1 MGLVGLSQ
9 GGWIAPLAAARSK
22 QVAFVIAISGT
33 SVSFAEQSFTEMANT
48 ARQAGLNEKQVRE
61 VLELNRA
68 VAEYLTTGDW
78 QTYSEHRERALKSE
92 WGRIAAGFPGTPDQ
106 PIWTFLRGVAAYDPL
121 PYWLQLT
128 KPVLIIYGEKDEEDN
143 VPVAESVR
151 RLQHTFAIVRK
162 ENYRIVVIPNGGHAL
177 TDTERRELMP
187 AFVGTLNSWFGEF
200 IMK

>member
-1 MGLVGLSQ
+1 MEL
-9 GGWIAPLAAARSK
+9 
-22 QVAFVIAISGT
+22 
-33 SVSFAEQSFTEMANT
+33 SVS
-48 ARQAGLNEKQVRE
+48 
-61 VLELNRA
+61 
-68 VAEYLTTGDW
+68 
-78 QTYSEHRERALKSE
+78 H
-92 WGRIAAGFPGTPDQ
+92 Q